1 MSADEP
7 PESELLIPN
16 EELPSFLN
24 PSTGSWFTED
34 PHLYKLYKKHL
45 PVIPFY
51 YRYFPVERID
61 WPKIEHYLSQ
71 GFRLR
76 DLFRLSVNRAIEYRG
91 LFRIYQGEVLIV
103 SAVLL
108 FLSCI
113 SAIIL
118 GPINGALYVF
128 LSFLYLVYSYLSLSY
143 RESNYQVYEIN
154 KLLEKN
160 IVQLLRGLLYG
171 ECGANYKNTIQ
182 LVIYLFRASIDLLF
196 SYLAILFLFLLL
208 AGLLIIPYLMLFFVA
223 IISLYGIV
231 DDMIFGSRRCNSERI
246 FNNEFN
252 NSLEDYLLLLECY
265 KSKYRD
271 QNVNW
276 YSGYEEK
283 LVQIFNRTPRLTKAE
298 RQKLLHIIG
307 KN

>member
-24 PSTGSWFTED
+24 PSTASWFTED

-45 PVIPFY
+45 PLIPFY

-71 GFRLR
+71 GFTLR
-76 DLFRLSVNRAIEYRG
+76 DLLRFSVHNADQYLCVFTIQQSEILSVLFLWTVTSSVIFGPLDGFTVMLFTLFYILIFFPWTHLIAFEYRKNYLFRLSNNSTYSLLKTLSLKKNGSEASLVKEA
-91 LFRIYQGEVLIV
+91 FRQFYIITLRVTIPIVFILMVIFFIFLCFINIYAVLIIF
-103 SAVLL
+103 LL
-108 FLSCI
+108 
-113 SAIIL
+113 
-118 GPINGALYVF
+118 PI
-128 LSFLYLVYSYLSLSY
+128 
-143 RESNYQVYEIN
+143 
-154 KLLEKN
+154 
-160 IVQLLRGLLYG
+160 LYG
-171 ECGANYKNTIQ
+171 AYMNHIANISTEEKKY
-182 LVIYLFRASIDLLF
+182 SI
-196 SYLAILFLFLLL
+196 
-208 AGLLIIPYLMLFFVA
+208 
-223 IISLYGIV
+223 
-231 DDMIFGSRRCNSERI
+231 EH
-246 FNNEFN
+246 EFN

-271 QNVNW
+271 QNDNW

-283 LVQIFNRTPRLTKAE
+283 LVQIINSSPRLTNAE
-298 RQKLLHIIG
+298 RQKLLHIIR